1 MLVRLLGPV
10 EVVVDGAVRT
20 PGGKRER
27 ALVALL
33 ALTPGETVALETVA
47 AGLWGGLVAPGAAL
61 EALVDRV
68 RADSTGPALESSD
81 AGLRLD
87 VEAADVDAVEF
98 ERLVTGAREQP
109 PEAALEALDRAL
121 AMWRGP
127 VLSGV
132 EDVPFA
138 REAVE
143 RLGQARIGA
152 LEERFEQL
160 LRLGRHAEAVEELRA
175 ATAEH
180 PTRERLWAQLMT
192 ALHVEHRSQEA
203 LEVYAEARAVLADE
217 LGIEPGEALQR
228 IEAAILK
235 DDAGRRDPEL
245 ADQAVPREAARLPV
259 PGTPTFGRDELI
271 DSIVRSLDDPDAR
284 LVTLIGLGG
293 SGKTRA
299 ATVAAARWRDGTGRD
314 VHFHLVTE
322 RETADDVV
330 AAVES
335 LVGELDPDV
344 EPDQRPLVVLDNVDA
359 CPEGSEAVS
368 RLLDEL
374 PALRLLVT
382 SRVPLRRR
390 SEQTIAVPPLD
401 VPEPGSSAA
410 EIQQSPAVQMFL
422 RIARQADPGLDVTGH
437 EQALA
442 DVCRMLDGV
451 PLALELAA
459 ARLRLVGIEGLL
471 ESLETGLELLRT
483 TAPDVP
489 ERQRAMATT
498 IAWSHDRLSEGARQL
513 CRRLVIFEQAFTLE
527 AVEAVAA
534 DVGDVIE
541 LLTQVMEAGL
551 IRPLIG
557 RVRIGFVMPVTVR
570 TYVRR
575 LLVDQREND
584 PARLALATYL
594 LDHVTRWQDDL
605 DRADGPLAL
614 GRFLDI
620 GLDVHTSIEANLRL
634 GRIDEGVA
642 LTLASGPF
650 WVASGELRQGL
661 SRTVAASRYVAG
673 ESEQAGRLHALAGQ
687 LAYHLDDDD
696 DGGRASSSGP
706 SPSPSVSA
714 TSGPWRPAGA
724 TTARSLLVTG
734 EIERGAEMARL
745 AAEAAARLA
754 IYPLAAESLSVL
766 AISHA
771 VAGDFDNEREM
782 HVARLAVAR
791 EHGDVARTAD
801 ALGTLAE
808 VALDEADAA
817 GARTFAEESLAI
829 AEPTLPMEACVA
841 LAVLARADVVEGDLS
856 SAVTTLR
863 RAFAAA
869 EKIGQ
874 TADARP
880 VLPGRGCHR
889 RGARQRG
896 GGGPA
901 VRRRPA
907 ALAVPERD
915 RRTGRGRPARGSR
928 DGPVRPRRGRRRARV
943 DAGDL
948 VARRPGQGPAARR
961 RGQPSPV

>member
-1 MLVRLLGPV
+1 VLVRLLGPV

-33 ALTPGETVALETVA
+33 ALTPGDTVALETVA

-81 AGLRLD
+81 AGLRLV
-87 VEAADVDAVEF
+87 VEPADVDAVEF

-109 PEAALEALDRAL
+109 PDEALEALDRAL

-143 RLGQARIGA
+143 RLGQARVGA

-192 ALHVEHRSQEA
+192 ALHREHRSQEA

-228 IEAAILK
+228 IESAILK

-259 PGTPTFGRDELI
+259 PGTPTFGREELI

-330 AAVES
+330 AAVEA

-344 EPDQRPLVVLDNVDA
+344 ESDQRPLVVLDNVDA

-401 VPEPGSSAA
+401 VPDRGASAG

-459 ARLRLVGIEGLL
+459 NRLRLVGIEGLL

-614 GRFLDI
+614 GRFLDV

-661 SRTVAASRYVAG
+661 NRTLAALRFVAG
-673 ESEQAGRLHALAGQ
+673 ESQEAGRLHAQAGL
-687 LAYHLDDDD
+687 LAYQLNEDEEAVTELE
-696 DGGRASSSGP
+696 RAIAIAEPLGDE
-706 SPSPSVSA
+706 VTVA
-714 TSGPWRPAGA
+714 TSRCYYGA
-724 TTARSLLVTG
+724 ALLFTN
-734 EIERGAEMARL
+734 EIDRGTEIARL
-745 AAEAAARLA
+745 GAEAASRLGL
-754 IYPLAAESLSVL
+754 YPLVVEGIGVL
-766 AISHA
+766 AIA
-771 VAGDFDNEREM
+771 YGMAGDFDAEREM
-782 HVARLAVAR
+782 RLSRLALAR

-801 ALGTLAE
+801 VLGSLAE
-808 VALDEADAA
+808 IALDEADATT
-817 GARTFAEESLAI
+817 ARTYAEEAYAI
-829 AEPTLPMEACVA
+829 AHPALPMEARDA
-841 LAVLARADVVEGDLS
+841 TITLARAAVVDGDL
-856 SAVTTLR
+856 AGAATTLLK
-863 RAFAAA
+863 ALDAAD
-869 EKIGQ
+869 KIGQ
-874 TADARP
+874 RFGIAQCYRIAGSLAAARGRAPEVVRLYAAAQRLAPSPSGTDEPVEADLAGGLETARSQLGVEAFTREWTLGTSLPPARLRELLTE
-880 VLPGRGCHR
+880 V
-889 RGARQRG
+889 
-896 GGGPA
+896 
-901 VRRRPA
+901 A
-907 ALAVPERD
+907 AAVP
-915 RRTGRGRPARGSR
+915 
-928 DGPVRPRRGRRRARV
+928 V
-943 DAGDL
+943 
-948 VARRPGQGPAARR
+948 
-961 RGQPSPV
+961 